1 MRPSIFNPFIY
12 FFLPS
17 VKFRAFVGAL
27 GWAAAQAEAGWDAQE
42 TPSAHFL
49 FCIVAEKGRTLNR
62 SAFSFLSSKLMG
74 QLTSADMWKSYFVL
88 IRFQVQFLTQAWLSH
103 ICRSGKCLSL
113 FFYSVFSLWLL
124 PVRIHS
130 PPSDRRQHFFVTA
143 RTAWNTS
150 AHPFSSCLSKHT
162 CAGKQAVH

>member
-49 FCIVAEKGRTLNR
+49 FRIVAEKGRTLNR
-62 SAFSFLSSKLMG
+62 SALSFLSSKPMG

-88 IRFQVQFLTQAWLSH
+88 IRFHHSSSH
-103 ICRSGKCLSL
+103 RHVSHTSAGQENVSL
-113 FFYSVFSLWLL
+113 FFYTVFSLWLL

-130 PPSDRRQHFFVTA
+130 PPSDRQQHVFVTA
-143 RTAWNTS
+143 HTVWNTS
-150 AHPFSSCLSKHT
+150 AHPFSSSLSKHT